1 MRLLIALSLFVILV
15 VLACESTNVAV
26 QQNTPKEATQGFLK
40 AFEAEDFDL
49 VERYISASSKESFQN
64 FRTNLNMIS
73 VEERKTVLEAYKVP
87 VETIQCQERL
97 GHTSCLLTY
106 KPEGEGTINLVQ
118 QEQKWFV
125 QLEFDY

>member
-15 VLACESTNVAV
+15 VLACESTDAAL
-26 QQNTPKEATQGFLK
+26 QQTTPKEATQGFLK

-73 VEERKTVLEAYKVP
+73 AEERKTVLEAYKVP
-87 VETIQCQERL
+87 VETIN
-97 GHTSCLLTY
+97 CLEQQGKTRCNLAY
-106 KPEGEGTINLVQ
+106 KPEGEGMLNLVQ

-125 QLEFDY
+125 QIEFDY